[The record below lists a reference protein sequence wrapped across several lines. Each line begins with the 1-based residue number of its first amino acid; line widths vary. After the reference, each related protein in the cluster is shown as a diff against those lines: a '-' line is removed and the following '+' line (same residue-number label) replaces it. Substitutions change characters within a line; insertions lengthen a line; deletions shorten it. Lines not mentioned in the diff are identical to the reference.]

1 MLQLFTMANKK
12 KQDAGYGPGGDQPVL
27 RKFKPKKGLSLP
39 ADEWERRLGLRV
51 TTDKSQRASAK
62 PYRSGTISGGG
73 SVGSPQQRRKGK
85 I

>member
-1 MLQLFTMANKK
+1 MKKRNKK
-12 KQDAGYGPGGDQPVL
+12 KQDSGYGPIGDQPVL

-39 ADEWERRLGLRV
+39 ADEWERRLGKRL
-51 TTDKSQRASAK
+51 TTDKSKRALAK

-73 SVGSPQQRRKGK
+73 SVGNPKQRRKGT